1 MMMLFVILN
10 AVLLPMNYST
20 TTHNHTQTTVTT
32 IVEYYHENSSVDNLN
47 VSSRNPRTLYMNS
60 FKKKPSMFNLFSDK
74 YKKCQS
80 ELQALQDSTTTS
92 ASIQLN
98 NSREAELIIQ
108 LDKEHS
114 IVVLL
119 QQQLRSLQLQNNHLY
134 NRSITSINIT
144 SYNSAINESYTNT
157 SFIDGLLSQIYID
170 QTTIKTLQL
179 QIKLLQLHPINSI
192 IQNNQSSI
200 NELRNQLD
208 NERAV
213 VMTLNK
219 QINTLQLQLQE
230 QSQQQQQQQQQ
241 LRGSNQ
247 NNKSSIETVLSKQ
260 ISFNSNNNLLK
271 QLENEHN
278 TVVSL
283 QQQIKSFQQLVPGD
297 VISQQD
303 CTSLKIVNTSY
314 KNTNSTDELLK
325 QLKQDRMYINTLEQ
339 NVQALILQ
347 IHSFHHSNTSQGLL
361 QSKDAIVFDQLQKQL
376 DKERKNSISLTQQLK
391 ALKLSH
397 SIVNNFSY
405 IELPY
410 NHTSM
415 YHHLLQKQLQDERV
429 HASSLQEQL
438 QLLKSKINKTSHDN
452 NTASSMKAL
461 QKKLEDKHMNVTNLQ
476 YQLQYLQSQLQQTT
490 LLSLNKNNNHSI
502 TAIENSHIMDSISI
516 YDLQKLLKEERM
528 KNSRLVQQLQSKTF
542 NDGIQLNDKHITNIT
557 TLNQFDDERVKYAGL
572 KQQVQSLFDL
582 QKTDGDVLLNSEL
595 VKQYNDRIIKT
606 ANKELEKQLEDE
618 REKSTRLE
626 QQVLSLELQKTLLV
640 DQVKKGFMEDI
651 RKDSFNTASMS
662 LELDAKKA
670 EITRYKQLLAAK
682 EDDEEE
688 EITQLKQQLR
698 TFQANPLSSSSSS
711 SSVSALKK
719 QHTLH
724 PEMNEIVSAIAVTN
738 KEIGKLIKYDPQS
751 SRHKYSQN
759 VIFSCALSDT
769 YVSNIARFF
778 AGTARNSGFNGDIIV
793 AVLPDAKLELLQV
806 LREYGVIIYIVNLD
820 CVKSDRGAI
829 IMCDF
834 MNDQLSITLMRMF
847 IYQYWAVKY
856 PDTTYIMMSDFR
868 DVMFQSNPFTEKNR
882 FSEWGP
888 SAYDITMFS
897 EQDPN
902 RVINRCRHPSH
913 TLKKCYGKLL
923 HAQLATNTMVNNGIL
938 FATRNASLIY
948 VSSSLLNTISN
959 THNIYIYIYWINVI
973 CTMLSSKYSYL

>member
-1 MMMLFVILN
+1 
-10 AVLLPMNYST
+10 
-20 TTHNHTQTTVTT
+20 
-32 IVEYYHENSSVDNLN
+32 
-47 VSSRNPRTLYMNS
+47 
-60 FKKKPSMFNLFSDK
+60 
-74 YKKCQS
+74 
-80 ELQALQDSTTTS
+80 
-92 ASIQLN
+92 
-98 NSREAELIIQ
+98 
-108 LDKEHS
+108 
-114 IVVLL
+114 
-119 QQQLRSLQLQNNHLY
+119 
-134 NRSITSINIT
+134 
-144 SYNSAINESYTNT
+144 
-157 SFIDGLLSQIYID
+157 
-170 QTTIKTLQL
+170 
-179 QIKLLQLHPINSI
+179 
-192 IQNNQSSI
+192 
-200 NELRNQLD
+200 
-208 NERAV
+208 
-213 VMTLNK
+213 
-219 QINTLQLQLQE
+219 
-230 QSQQQQQQQQQ
+230 
-241 LRGSNQ
+241 
-247 NNKSSIETVLSKQ
+247 
-260 ISFNSNNNLLK
+260 
-271 QLENEHN
+271 
-278 TVVSL
+278 
-283 QQQIKSFQQLVPGD
+283 
-297 VISQQD
+297 
-303 CTSLKIVNTSY
+303 
-314 KNTNSTDELLK
+314 
-325 QLKQDRMYINTLEQ
+325 MYINSLEQ
-339 NVQALILQ
+339 NVQALTLQ
-347 IHSFHHSNTSQGLL
+347 IHSFHRSNTSQGLL
-361 QSKDAIVFDQLQKQL
+361 QSKYAIVFDQLQKQL
-376 DKERKNSISLTQQLK
+376 DKERNNSISLTLQLK

-410 NHTSM
+410 NQTSM
-415 YHHLLQKQLQDERV
+415 YYHLLQKQLQDERV
-429 HASSLQEQL
+429 HISSLQEQL
-438 QLLKSKINKTSHDN
+438 QLLKSQINKTSHDN

-490 LLSLNKNNNHSI
+490 LLSLNKNNNQRI
-502 TAIENSHIMDSISI
+502 TAVKNSNIMDSVSF
-516 YDLQKLLKEERM
+516 YDLQKLLKDERM

-542 NDGIQLNDKHITNIT
+542 NDGNQLNDKHITNIT
-557 TLNQFDDERVKYAGL
+557 TLDQLDDERMKYAGL

-582 QKTDGDVLLNSEL
+582 QKTDGDVLIKSEL

-626 QQVLSLELQKTLLV
+626 QQVLSLEFQKTLLV

-682 EDDEEE
+682 EDEEEE
-688 EITQLKQQLR
+688 EITKLKQELR
-698 TFQANPLSSSSSS
+698 ASQANPLLSSSSSSS

-724 PEMNEIVSAIAVTN
+724 PDMNEILSAIAVTN
-738 KEIGKLIKYDPQS
+738 KEIDKLIKYDPQS

-806 LREYGVIIYIVNLD
+806 LREYGVIIYIVNLN

-847 IYQYWAVKY
+847 IYQYWALQY

-868 DVMFQSNPFTEKNR
+868 DVMFQSNPFTLKNK
-882 FSEWGP
+882 FPDWGP
-888 SAYDITMFS
+888 TAYDITMFS

-902 RVINRCRHPSH
+902 RVINRCRHPSQ

-948 VSSSLLNTISN
+948 VSSSLLNVISN
-959 THNIYIYIYWINVI
+959 THNIYIYWIYVI
-973 CTMLSSKYSYL
+973 CIMCYHRATLTFNNDYQLISSYILSLLLCC

>member
-1 MMMLFVILN
+1 
-10 AVLLPMNYST
+10 
-20 TTHNHTQTTVTT
+20 
-32 IVEYYHENSSVDNLN
+32 
-47 VSSRNPRTLYMNS
+47 
-60 FKKKPSMFNLFSDK
+60 MFNLLSNK
-74 YKKCQS
+74 YKKCKS
-80 ELQALQDSTTTS
+80 ELQALQDSTTS
-92 ASIQLN
+92 ASMHLN

-119 QQQLRSLQLQNNHLY
+119 QQQLQSLQLQSNNHLY

-144 SYNSAINESYTNT
+144 SYNSTINESYTNA
-157 SFIDGLLSQIYID
+157 SFIDGLLSQMYID

-179 QIKLLQLHPINSI
+179 QIKLLQLQPINST

-208 NERAV
+208 NERTV
-213 VMTLNK
+213 VTTLHK

-230 QSQQQQQQQQQ
+230 QSQQQQQQW
-241 LRGSNQ
+241 RGSNQ
-247 NNKSSIETVLSKQ
+247 NKSSIEAS
-260 ISFNSNNNLLK
+260 SNSNNNLLK
-271 QLENEHN
+271 QLEKEHN

-283 QQQIKSFQQLVPGD
+283 QQQIKKFQQLVPRD
-297 VISQQD
+297 DILQQDWD

-314 KNTNSTDELLK
+314 KDTNSTDELLK
-325 QLKQDRMYINTLEQ
+325 QLKKDRMYIDSLEQ
-339 NVQALILQ
+339 NVQALTLQ
-347 IHSFHHSNTSQGLL
+347 IHSFHHSDTSQGGQL
-361 QSKDAIVFDQLQKQL
+361 QCKDATVFDQLQKQL
-376 DKERKNSISLTQQLK
+376 DRERNNSTSLTLQLK

-397 SIVNNFSY
+397 LIVNNYSY
-405 IELPY
+405 TEFPY
-410 NHTSM
+410 NQTSM
-415 YHHLLQKQLQDERV
+415 HHLQKQLQDERV
-429 HASSLQEQL
+429 RVSSLQAQL
-438 QLLKSKINKTSHDN
+438 QSLQSQINKTSDDS
-452 NTASSMKAL
+452 NTASSLKAL

-490 LLSLNKNNNHSI
+490 LLSLNKNNDHSI
-502 TAIENSHIMDSISI
+502 TTIDNSLIMDSVSI
-516 YDLQKLLKEERM
+516 FDLQKLLEDERM

-542 NDGIQLNDKHITNIT
+542 NYGNQLNKNITNIT
-557 TLNQFDDERVKYAGL
+557 TINQFDDERLKYGAL
-572 KQQVQSLFDL
+572 KQQVQSLFGP
-582 QKTDGDVLLNSEL
+582 QRTDGDVLINSEL
-595 VKQYNDRIIKT
+595 VKQYNARIIKT

-626 QQVLSLELQKTLLV
+626 RQVLSLEFQKTLLV

-651 RKDSFNTASMS
+651 RKDAFNTASMS

-670 EITRYKQLLAAK
+670 EITRFKQLLAAK
-682 EDDEEE
+682 EDEEEE
-688 EITQLKQQLR
+688 EITQLKQELR
-698 TFQANPLSSSSSS
+698 AFQVNPLSSSSSL

-719 QHTLH
+719 QHSLH
-724 PEMNEIVSAIAVTN
+724 PEMNEIMSTIAVTN
-738 KEIGKLIKYDPQS
+738 KEIGRLIKYDPQS

-778 AGTARNSGFNGDIIV
+778 AGTARNSGFSGDIIV

-806 LREYGVIIYIVNLD
+806 LREYGVIIYIVKLN
-820 CVKSDRGAI
+820 CVKSDRGAV

-834 MNDQLSITLMRMF
+834 MNDQLSISLMRMF
-847 IYQYWAVKY
+847 IYQYWALQY

-868 DVMFQSNPFTEKNR
+868 DVMFQSNPFTSKNK
-882 FSEWGP
+882 FSDWGP

-913 TLKKCYGKLL
+913 TLKNCYGKLL
-923 HAQLATNTMVNNGIL
+923 HGQLATNTMVNNGII

-948 VSSSLLNTISN
+948 VSSSLLNTNSI
-959 THNIYIYIYWINVI
+959 THNVYIYI
-973 CTMLSSKYSYL
+973 LD